1 VRRYLELLRN
11 RPFAA
16 LWTGSTISSIGDAM
30 TWVSLIWLVFSISGS
45 AKQVSVLV
53 IVYTAPTLVGGF
65 VMGSVLDRF
74 DRRVTLSAVNAFLCV
89 AVATVPVLHHLG
101 WLHVWNLYVVA
112 ALYGFLKMT
121 NWAGVPALVPS
132 IVANEDLNTANAME
146 SISFSLSDVAGP
158 AIAGI
163 LIGQI
168 GAANVLAVDAAS
180 YALFVA
186 FLMRLRIPPSVT
198 SENVLEEV
206 RGSRNLR
213 PAFRFLVRSPA
224 VFAITLMYMS
234 LNVGEGMLFVLLPV
248 FASRVLHGTA
258 SLYGLLLSTV
268 ALTSL
273 VGATV
278 VGAVSWRPTLGRS
291 IAVAQTLGGFAFLGL
306 AFAKSLPATLLVLAA
321 TGFCLSPLTIWAQTI
336 RMRLIPSG
344 MRGRVFGV
352 LRTLMQSTPPIG
364 AAIAGLLLSH
374 GSTTATVVVMVALM
388 AVPGIIGLG
397 IPALADEH
405 TH

>member
-1 VRRYLELLRN
+1 MRRYLELLRN

-45 AKQVSVLV
+45 AKQVSLLV

-74 DRRVTLSAVNAFLCV
+74 DRRATLIVVNGFLCA
-89 AVATVPVLHHLG
+89 AVVTVPVLHHLG

-132 IVANEDLNTANAME
+132 IVASDDLNTANAME

-158 AIAGI
+158 AIGGV
-163 LIGQI
+163 LIGLL

-186 FLMRLRIPPSVT
+186 FLLRLRIPPAPA
-198 SENVLEEV
+198 SEVVEDV
-206 RGSRNLR
+206 RGKRDLR
-213 PAFRFLVRSPA
+213 PAFRFMFRSPA
-224 VFAITLMYMS
+224 VFAITVMFML

-248 FASRVLHGTA
+248 YASRVLHGTA
-258 SLYGLLLSTV
+258 SLYGLLVSV
-268 ALTSL
+268 IALTSL

-278 VGAVSWRPTLGRS
+278 IGAVSWRPTLGRS
-291 IAVAQTLGGFAFLGL
+291 IAAAQALGGLVYLGL
-306 AFAKSLPATLLVLAA
+306 AISKA
-321 TGFCLSPLTIWAQTI
+321 CLQRCSCSPW
-336 RMRLIPSG
+336 RDWSCRRSRSGRRPSG
-344 MRGRVFGV
+344 CG
-352 LRTLMQSTPPIG
+352 
-364 AAIAGLLLSH
+364 
-374 GSTTATVVVMVALM
+374 
-388 AVPGIIGLG
+388 
-397 IPALADEH
+397 
-405 TH
+405 